1 MFNYNSFTLPQNS
14 SPFRAKPLQNFT
26 PYFPT
31 IQPTLDIS
39 PHLPLTKEDPQDHD
53 ELPYN
58 IRILLENEEELQ
70 TSSSNSEKIDKMSDV
85 SQGFKAPLTK
95 GWAFGQDEKGRIT
108 PKASQPDSSV
118 NQKITT
124 SPAKSNL
131 KSWPSAL
138 AGKVSVK
145 PSYFEPLNLSM
156 YSQSDKRAYFI
167 TLEGFH
173 INSFKRFF
181 KIERLCHSLQ
191 ERSFN
196 GEKDA
201 RQFLYMNLWNDW
213 QNGQN
218 GTENIF
224 EPWIYAVPY
233 TQFRLVV
240 TLNMSHAYEDPYVFD
255 FLVDLAQFSILSK
268 EIRTQSFEVAYTEQG
283 NMGNVSISNN
293 LTLCLQVT
301 NEKLFVQQG
310 LRNVQDPRQKSA
322 PGKQDVPEECTV
334 ILKHI
339 LIRLP
344 LSRADSVNSHI
355 SSPLMQN
362 KVSTSDSYANT
373 GSTNSQGFEQS
384 SPQKSWSN
392 FSPDE
397 SPTRKT
403 TQVKQ
408 GTPEK
413 TMLPPGL
420 LNNKGAPSSTS
431 HMAGGS
437 LFKFKGQQR
446 LSFQMVGERRVSE
459 ELIAKRLYR
468 MSSDFAQQGERNPLK
483 DLESYIKT
491 TKSGNRRES
500 NTSEGSAFSSFTTF
514 SKIQQYSST
523 GISENEPESP
533 RSSLNSSICGGS
545 MAELGEEESSAKSNN
560 DMAEEFRVE
569 DYAGKMV
576 EFAKTSHGSKV
587 LQKYVATADKEDLD
601 VVVEELGEKIC
612 DLMLDPHANYM
623 IQTLVQN
630 GSPKQRLH
638 LLQKISPSLISIA
651 RDKKG
656 THSLQ
661 AIVALVDTE
670 EEASLIKKTLE
681 GSVFEL
687 SMDPR
692 ANYVIQKLINT
703 LPIDSSHFLYQP
715 LFNNFVQMANNSFG
729 LLVLKQMMAR
739 VEQRDTLKQKIVELT
754 CLNFEKLIQNP
765 FGNYAIQHIVEFYP
779 KESHIIK
786 SKMLTK
792 IIPYSSQKI
801 SSNVIEKCLT
811 TCDSQFR
818 RRVIEEIL
826 KNGRLGDLMK
836 NKYGNFVT
844 LQLLATASLADKQRL
859 MQAIFKYANSFN
871 GTKYKTRWLKFV
883 EENPLNI
890 CWNGSAN
897 IKQEEDSTKEQNKGP
912 NSDQVETAVKDK
924 EMMEQESKT
933 KEMDIEIVEAIKKS
947 WREITKDEKSDP
959 SPFSSRKTAGKKNY
973 NKREE
978 FFTSWPEKNY

>member
-1 MFNYNSFTLPQNS
+1 MFNYNSFMLPQNS
-14 SPFRAKPLQNFT
+14 SPLRAKPLQNFT

-31 IQPTLDIS
+31 IQPTLDSS
-39 PHLPLTKEDPQDHD
+39 PHIPLPKEDPQNHD

-70 TSSSNSEKIDKMSDV
+70 TTSSNSEKVDKMSEV
-85 SQGFKAPLTK
+85 SQGFKTPLAK
-95 GWAFGQDEKGRIT
+95 GWAFGQDEIIR
-108 PKASQPDSSV
+108 PMSKAFQPDISV
-118 NQKITT
+118 NQKMT
-124 SPAKSNL
+124 SNVKNNM
-131 KSWPSAL
+131 KSWPPAL
-138 AGKVSVK
+138 NGRVSIK
-145 PSYFEPLNLSM
+145 HSYFEPLNLNL

-167 TLEGFH
+167 TIEGFQM
-173 INSFKRFF
+173 NSFKRFF
-181 KIERLCHSLQ
+181 KIEKLCHSLQ
-191 ERSFN
+191 EKSLN
-196 GEKDA
+196 GEKDI

-240 TLNMSHAYEDPYVFD
+240 TINMSHAYEDPYIFD
-255 FLVDLAQFSILSK
+255 FLVDLTQFAISSK
-268 EIRTQSFEVAYTEQG
+268 EIRTQPLEVVYTEQG
-283 NMGNVSISNN
+283 NIGNLSNIAN
-293 LTLCLQVT
+293 NVTLCLQVT
-301 NEKLFVQQG
+301 NEKLFSKQG
-310 LRNVQDPRQKSA
+310 LRMGQDPRQKGSA
-322 PGKQDVPEECTV
+322 GKQEIPEEWSV

-339 LIRLP
+339 FIRLP
-344 LSRADSVNSHI
+344 LSRIDSVNSHI

-362 KVSTSDSYANT
+362 KVSTSDSFANT
-373 GSTNSQGFEQS
+373 GSTNSQGVEQC

-392 FSPDE
+392 FSPDD
-397 SPTRKT
+397 SPSRKS
-403 TQVKQ
+403 TQFKQ

-413 TMLPPGL
+413 STLPPGL
-420 LNNKGAPSSTS
+420 MNNKGTPSTS
-431 HMAGGS
+431 NYVSSGS

-446 LSFQMVGERRVSE
+446 PSLQLMGEKRVSE
-459 ELIAKRLYR
+459 ELIAKSKSR
-468 MSSDFAQQGERNPLK
+468 MSSDFSHQGERNSLK

-500 NTSEGSAFSSFTTF
+500 NTSDGSAFSCFTTL
-514 SKIQQYSST
+514 SRVQQYSST

-569 DYAGKMV
+569 DYVGKMV
-576 EFAKTSHGSKV
+576 EFAKTSHGSKI

-601 VVVEELGEKIC
+601 LVVEELGEKISE
-612 DLMLDPHANYM
+612 LMLDPHANYM

-638 LLQKISPSLISIA
+638 LLQKISPSLITIA

-661 AIVALVDTE
+661 AIVALIDTE
-670 EEASLIKKTLE
+670 EEFGLIKKTLE

-703 LPIDSSHFLYQP
+703 IPIDSSHFLYQP

-811 TCDSQFR
+811 VCDSQFR

-844 LQLLATASLADKQRL
+844 LQLLATSSLIDKERL

-883 EENPLNI
+883 EDNPLNI

-897 IKQEEDSTKEQNKGP
+897 VKQEGDLSKEQNKGQS
-912 NSDQVETAVKDK
+912 SDQADTAVKDK
-924 EMMEQESKT
+924 ETMESENKT

-959 SPFSSRKTAGKKNY
+959 SPFSSRKTAGKKHY

>member
-1 MFNYNSFTLPQNS
+1 MFNYNSFMQPQNS
-14 SPFRAKPLQNFT
+14 SPLRAKPLQNYT

-31 IQPTLDIS
+31 IQPTLDS
-39 PHLPLTKEDPQDHD
+39 SSHLPLSKEEPQNND

-70 TSSSNSEKIDKMSDV
+70 TTASNSEKIDKTPDV
-85 SQGFKAPLTK
+85 SQGIKAPLTK
-95 GWAFGQDEKGRIT
+95 GWGFGQDEIGRAV
-108 PKASQPDSSV
+108 PKTFQADSTV
-118 NQKITT
+118 NQKITS
-124 SPAKSNL
+124 SPVKGNL
-131 KSWPSAL
+131 KTWPPAL
-138 AGKVSVK
+138 PGKVSIK
-145 PSYFEPLNLSM
+145 PSYFEPLNPNM
-156 YSQSDKRAYFI
+156 YTPGDKRAYFI

-173 INSFKRFF
+173 LSSLKRFF
-181 KIERLCHSLQ
+181 KIEKLCHGLQ
-191 ERSFN
+191 ERNLN
-196 GEKDA
+196 GEKDI
-201 RQFLYMNLWNDW
+201 RQVLYMNLWNDW

-233 TQFRLVV
+233 MQFRLVV
-240 TLNMSHAYEDPYVFD
+240 TINMSHAYEDPYVFD
-255 FLVDLAQFSILSK
+255 FSMDLTQFAINSK
-268 EIRTQSFEVAYTEQG
+268 ETRTQSLEVAYTEQG
-283 NMGNVSISNN
+283 NMSNIANN

-301 NEKLFVQQG
+301 NEKLFAQQG
-310 LRNVQDPRQKSA
+310 LRMGQDPRQKV
-322 PGKQDVPEECTV
+322 PTGKQEMPEECSV

-344 LSRADSVNSHI
+344 LSRTESVNSHI

-373 GSTNSQGFEQS
+373 ASTNSQGVEQT

-392 FSPDE
+392 FSPDD
-397 SPTRKT
+397 SPSRKSA
-403 TQVKQ
+403 QFKQ

-420 LNNKGAPSSTS
+420 LNNKGTPSSTNYV
-431 HMAGGS
+431 AGGGS
-437 LFKFKGQQR
+437 MFKFKAQQR
-446 LSFQMVGERRVSE
+446 MSFQLVGERRVSE
-459 ELIAKRLYR
+459 ELMAKSKYR
-468 MSSDFAQQGERNPLK
+468 MSSDFSQQGERNPLLK

-491 TKSGNRRES
+491 NKSGNRRES
-500 NTSEGSAFSSFTTF
+500 NTSDGSAFSCFTTL
-514 SKIQQYSST
+514 SRVQQYSST

-533 RSSLNSSICGGS
+533 RSSLNSSLCGGS
-545 MAELGEEESSAKSNN
+545 MAELGEEENSAKSNN
-560 DMAEEFRVE
+560 DMTEEFRVE
-569 DYAGKMV
+569 DYVGKMV
-576 EFAKTSHGSKV
+576 EFAKTSHGSKI

-601 VVVEELGEKIC
+601 VVVEELGEKINE
-612 DLMLDPHANYM
+612 LMLDPHANYM

-638 LLQKISPSLISIA
+638 LLQKISPCLITIA

-661 AIVALVDTE
+661 AIVALIDTE
-670 EEASLIKKTLE
+670 EEFSLIKKTLD

-703 LPIDSSHFLYQP
+703 IPIDSSHFLYQP

-739 VEQRDTLKQKIVELT
+739 VEQRETLKQKIVELT

-811 TCDSQFR
+811 VCDSQFR

-844 LQLLATASLADKQRL
+844 LQLLATASLIDKQRL

-883 EENPLNI
+883 EENPLSI
-890 CWNGSAN
+890 CWNGNAN
-897 IKQEEDSTKEQNKGP
+897 AKQEGDLSKEQNKVQS
-912 NSDQVETAVKDK
+912 SDQVDASIK
-924 EMMEQESKT
+924 EKELIEPEAKT
-933 KEMDIEIVEAIKKS
+933 KEMDLEIVEAIKKS

-959 SPFSSRKTAGKKNY
+959 SPFSSRKATAKKQQQHY

-978 FFTSWPEKNY
+978 FFYKLA